1 MRKEREAETQG
12 VIKSDG
18 EREGTKRNRLRETE
32 GEGETKRLREKPK
45 YNERCRNGEKELE
58 KD

>member
-1 MRKEREAETQG
+1 METERGPREQTERDRG
-12 VIKSDG
+12 
-18 EREGTKRNRLRETE
+18 REGD
-32 GEGETKRLREKPK
+32 KRLREKPK

>member
-1 MRKEREAETQG
+1 M
-12 VIKSDG
+12 
-18 EREGTKRNRLRETE
+18 RETE
-32 GEGETKRLREKPK
+32 GERETKRLREKPK